1 MLELLKISVSKHVVL
16 KVDLQKKPPT
26 VSGNPAQLRQIVMNL
41 VINAAEAIG
50 EEDEVVPQNSG
61 PDLPSGD
68 YLKLEVSDTGSGM
81 TEEVQAKVFDPFFS
95 TKFAGRGLGL
105 AVVQVI
111 VRDHGGT
118 VNLVCAPGQGTKFEI
133 FLPCVGD
140 RAQSIHGAIA
150 RAPWAEH
157 GPRTGT
163 VLLVEDEDVLR
174 IAISKMLQKKGFGVL
189 EAIDGSSAL
198 ELVRAA
204 HHEIDVML
212 SDITLPGI
220 SSREVFE
227 QAQRL
232 RPISK

>member
-140 RAQSIHGAIA
+140 RARRNRAGTLGGTWSSDRDRSIG
-150 RAPWAEH
+150 
-157 GPRTGT
+157 GG
-163 VLLVEDEDVLR
+163 
-174 IAISKMLQKKGFGVL
+174 
-189 EAIDGSSAL
+189 
-198 ELVRAA
+198 
-204 HHEIDVML
+204 
-212 SDITLPGI
+212 
-220 SSREVFE
+220 
-227 QAQRL
+227 
-232 RPISK
+232 